1 MITDAFAANHSWG
14 PSKECHNGF
23 GFELHDL
30 NLLIHICDG
39 GLDYLDVASG
49 GISRSQ
55 EANHVAGEL
64 LIISQRVL
72 PPICHRF
79 D

>member
-55 EANHVAGEL
+55 EANHVAGDL
-64 LIISQRVL
+64 LISL
-72 PPICHRF
+72 
-79 D
+79 DD